1 MCLLGSSNSLK
12 ECVTARRIPTPAY
25 FAGVFFTQHFP
36 SQYPQKLLL
45 RILANLNL
53 LGYSGTTM
61 TVRMRHTRSHTKNRR
76 SHHALTAINLGVD
89 KESGSTHLRHHVDM
103 KTGMY
108 KGRKVIDVV
117 KKVEKKLSKA
127 KN

>member
-1 MCLLGSSNSLK
+1 M
-12 ECVTARRIPTPAY
+12 
-25 FAGVFFTQHFP
+25 
-36 SQYPQKLLL
+36 
-45 RILANLNL
+45 
-53 LGYSGTTM
+53 GYIVTTM